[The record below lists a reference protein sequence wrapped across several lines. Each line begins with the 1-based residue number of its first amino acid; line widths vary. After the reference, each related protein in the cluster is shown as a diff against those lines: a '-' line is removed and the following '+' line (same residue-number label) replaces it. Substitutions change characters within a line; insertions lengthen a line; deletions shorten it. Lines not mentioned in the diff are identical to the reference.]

1 MRLLVDLV
9 AQADAGSDPTYHHK
23 LRGRIWRALRG
34 TPFDE
39 EHGNGEPMGLAYSN
53 IFPWGS
59 MTAGDERQMLLAS
72 PREDL
77 LATIAEEFRDDATFN
92 IGDRPFEIEDL
103 RMLDVDVGEPT
114 TEGTLETATGVVVR
128 LFDAHREAFGID
140 GDYDGSP
147 TYWRPEHAI
156 QPFRQAIADNLQYK
170 HECFLPDYL
179 PGPTDVDGQLFTDY
193 ELLKT
198 YSLPVTVTTNVEI
211 EIVLSKWRF
220 EYRVRDD
227 DHRRHLN
234 LALDTG
240 IGGRNGLGFGFLN
253 RRQADAR

>member
-9 AQADAGSDPTYHHK
+9 AQADAAPDPTYHHK
-23 LRGRIWRALRG
+23 LRGRIWQALRG

-39 EHGNGEPMGLAYSN
+39 EHGNGEPTGFVYSN
-53 IFPWGS
+53 IFPWGT
-59 MTAGDERQMLLAS
+59 MTAGDERQVLLAS
-72 PREDL
+72 PREEL
-77 LATIAEEFRDDATFN
+77 LTTIAEDFKDNAAFN

-103 RMLDVDVGEPT
+103 RVLDIDVGEPT

-128 LFDAHREAFGID
+128 LFDTHREEFGIED
-140 GDYDGSP
+140 DYDAP

-170 HECFLPDYL
+170 HERFLPEYL
-179 PGPTDVDGQLFTDY
+179 PGPTDVDGHLFTDY

-198 YSLPVTVTTNVEI
+198 YSLPVTVTTDVEI
-211 EIVLSKWRF
+211 DLVLSKWRF
-220 EYRVRDD
+220 EYCVRDD

-253 RRQADAR
+253 RRQADAH